1 MTVYHARQF
10 EDNIDLYCNAL
21 RLIAQ
26 LDYDNT
32 LRTSHFYARTEERG
46 INLNK
51 ISANKIA
58 HSEVFEV
65 KAEQERIISVGIKVS
80 YNKKKVVCIV
90 VGFNSKEPQIVT
102 AWFDDRR

>member
-1 MTVYHARQF
+1 MTVYHARHF
-10 EDNIDLYCNAL
+10 EDNIDLYGNAF

-32 LRTSHFYARTEERG
+32 LRTSHFCTRAEERG

-58 HSEVFEV
+58 HSEIFEV
-65 KAEQERIISVGIKVS
+65 KAEQEKIISVGIKVS
-80 YNKKKVVCIV
+80 YNKKKVACII
-90 VGFNSKEPQIVT
+90 VGFNSREPQIVT
-102 AWFDDRR
+102 AWFDNRR

>member
-1 MTVYHARQF
+1 MTVYHARHF

-21 RLIAQ
+21 RLITQ
-26 LDYDNT
+26 LDYNNT
-32 LRTSHFYARTEERG
+32 LHTSHFRARTEESG

-58 HSEVFEV
+58 HSEIFEV
-65 KAEQERIISVGIKVS
+65 KAEQERIISVSIRVS
-80 YNKKKVVCIV
+80 YNKKKVACII

>member
-1 MTVYHARQF
+1 MTIYHARHF

-26 LDYDNT
+26 LDYDNA
-32 LRTSHFYARTEERG
+32 LRTSHFCARTEERG

-58 HSEVFEV
+58 HSEIFEV
-65 KAEQERIISVGIKVS
+65 KAEQEKIISVGIRVS
-80 YNKKKVVCIV
+80 YNKKKVACIV
-90 VGFNSKEPQIVT
+90 IGFNSRKPQIIT